1 MCSLN
6 TLKVDFMAY
15 PQLTF
20 ELRISFDPEF
30 KRVKQ
35 TKTLLM
41 EWLPARGIDEF
52 VEGVMDGLDIDN
64 EYTGPSQRDF
74 YEELGGDLLPVSVYK
89 YNLELLEDLKQQLL
103 RDFPEGVTVAINSMQ
118 TSVWLEGWKESFKP
132 IETDKF
138 YIYPPWEKAIVP
150 VGKMSIV
157 VEPGMAFGT
166 GQHATTQV
174 VLKRL
179 EKLLIAGAP
188 LQNWRCMD
196 VGTGT
201 GILALAA
208 SKMGFRSVAG
218 SDIDPDAVTAA
229 QNNAEL
235 NQIKLPLW
243 QGSCPVGGVTGQSEF
258 QPPFEVVI
266 ANILFVVLQKIIPN
280 LAAITKK
287 DGLLILSGVL
297 SEDAIEMT
305 KLAKAEGL
313 SLVDQ
318 GELDGWACLT
328 FTKRT

>member
-1 MCSLN
+1 
-6 TLKVDFMAY
+6 MAY

-35 TKTLLM
+35 TKALLM
-41 EWLPARGIDEF
+41 EWLSARGIDEF
-52 VEGVMDGLDIDN
+52 VEGVMEGLDIDN

-89 YNLELLEDLKQQLL
+89 YNRELLEDLKQQVLA
-103 RDFPEGVTVAINSMQ
+103 DFPEGVTVAINSME

-150 VGKMSIV
+150 AGKISIV

-201 GILALAA
+201 GVLALAA
-208 SKMGFRSVAG
+208 IKMGFRSVAG

-243 QGSCPVGGVTGQSEF
+243 QGSCPVGGVTGQLEF

-266 ANILFVVLQKIIPN
+266 VNILFVVLQKIIPH

-305 KLAKAEGL
+305 KLAKAERL

-318 GELDGWACLT
+318 GELEGWACLT
-328 FTKRT
+328 FTKST